1 MGKLGGRE
9 RNFSSDIDLIFC
21 HGDAGDTDGA
31 RRISNDEY
39 FVRLAQDV
47 QRLLATVTED
57 GFVFRVDLMLRP
69 FGSAGALSAST
80 AALEEYYQTH
90 GRVWERYAL
99 IKARP
104 VSGGLHPGPSLLPPL
119 PPFVFRRYLHFP
131 PVAHLPVRS
140 AVRP

>member
-57 GFVFRVDLMLRP
+57 GFVFRVDLMLGP
-69 FGSAGALSAST
+69 FGSAGALSAAT
-80 AALEEYYQTH
+80 AALEESSDERRV
-90 GRVWERYAL
+90 GRECVMTGWCGWL
-99 IKARP
+99 TN
-104 VSGGLHPGPSLLPPL
+104 H
-119 PPFVFRRYLHFP
+119 
-131 PVAHLPVRS
+131 
-140 AVRP
+140 